1 MKVKFLLAA
10 TIFSCL
16 TIDVLAQVSVSGKIV
31 SAETNEPV
39 VGANIRVDH
48 SLAGCTTNGKGEF
61 SINNLPDGKHLL
73 SITHVSYL
81 PQKYTATGSEEN
93 IIIKMR
99 ESYMNLGQVVVT
111 GTGTHRRMT
120 NSPMPVQVITS
131 KDLGNANVT
140 SLEDAL
146 VKLTPNVTTMTNG
159 MGTTLSLNGMNED
172 YMLVLENG
180 KRLTGD
186 DRYTRINV
194 ANIKRI
200 EILSGAASALYG
212 SDAIGGVVNI
222 ITDDSKNALNVS
234 SYTHYTSKGRFNENI
249 NVDVNAGKFSSYTS
263 YQRKEADNWQV
274 NDIDENGYKTG
285 RPMSTGFHS
294 DNISQRF
301 TYNATD
307 RLSFYVRGNYYDY
320 ETRRPETATYFKA
333 SKKKDENGNIIYD
346 ETQAYKY
353 NMLHN
358 TYTYGAGAKYMINKS
373 AYIDADFYAD
383 NYTSKYDY
391 FLKDGD
397 FERGD
402 KETRKET
409 HYYNAT
415 IKGIFKPNK
424 WNKVSTGIEYI
435 NEHFSSES
443 DYINFKNMYTLALFA
458 QDEISILKELQAVV
472 GLRYIYNENFKNYA
486 TPNVA
491 IMYKPG
497 NFNFRAAYA
506 TGFRSPTLSQLYA
519 SDEAKTGTRATIGN
533 PDLKPE
539 KSNFFSLNGEYTC
552 SRFSIS
558 VTGFYNDIKNMINYR
573 TLSEDEIKQMGL
585 EELNQRYPTIRQRDN
600 VDRAKIKG
608 ISVNANVYVGAGV
621 TVGGGYIYTDSEA
634 KTLEYDSKT
643 KQNVT
648 VTTPVDK
655 SVKNAA
661 NVNARWD
668 HDWNNYHLNINLNGH
683 IQGERYSSTYGYAP
697 KYQQWD
703 LNTCHTFNLDT
714 FILEPG
720 LGIENIF
727 NKRDDRPW
735 NSNFSTINPGR
746 AVYISLALKFRK

>member
-1 MKVKFLLAA
+1 MKKKCLLTAV
-10 TIFSCL
+10 FSW
-16 TIDVLAQVSVSGKIV
+16 IVVSMFAQTALKGKV
-31 SAETNEPV
+31 VNAETNEPV
-39 VGANIRVDH
+39 VGANIRIDH

-61 SINNLPDGKHLL
+61 NISNLPEGTHTL
-73 SITHVSYL
+73 SVTHVSFL
-81 PQKYTATGSEEN
+81 PQKYTADSQDEN
-93 IIIKMR
+93 ILIKMN
-99 ESYMNLGQVVVT
+99 ESYINLGQVVIT

-120 NSPMPVQVITS
+120 NSPVPIQVITA

-140 SLEDAL
+140 NLEDAL

-172 YMLVLENG
+172 YMLLLENG

-186 DRYTRINV
+186 DRYTRINI

-212 SDAIGGVVNI
+212 SDAIGGVINI
-222 ITDDSKNALNVS
+222 ITDDTKNAVNVS
-234 SYTHYTSKGRFNENI
+234 NYTHYTSKGRFSENI
-249 NVDVNAGKFSSYTS
+249 NADVNAGKFSSYTS
-263 YQRKEADNWQV
+263 YQRREADNWQV
-274 NDIDENGYKTG
+274 NDLDENGYKTG
-285 RPMSTGFHS
+285 RPMSTGFLS

-301 TYNATD
+301 AYNATD

-320 ETRRPETATYFKA
+320 NTRRPETATYFKKG
-333 SKKKDENGNIIYD
+333 KKKDENGNPIYE
-346 ETQAYKY
+346 ETQAYTY
-353 NMLHN
+353 NMAHE

-373 AYIDADFYAD
+373 AYIDADFFAD

-391 FLKDGD
+391 FLKTGD

-409 HYYNAT
+409 TYYDAT
-415 IKGIFKPNK
+415 VKGIFKPNT

-435 NEHFSSES
+435 NENFRSQS
-443 DYINFKNMYTLALFA
+443 DNISFKSMYTIALFA
-458 QDEISILKELQAVV
+458 QDEITILRNQQAVLGV
-472 GLRYIYNENFKNYA
+472 RYLYNENFKNYA

-491 IMYKPG
+491 LMYKLKG
-497 NFNFRAAYA
+497 FNFRASYA

-519 SDEAKTGTRATIGN
+519 TDESKTSSRYTIGN

-558 VTGFYNDIKNMINYR
+558 ATGFYNDIKDMIDYR
-573 TLSEDEIKQMGL
+573 VLSDEEIHQMGL
-585 EELNQRYPTIRQRDN
+585 DELHEKFSTIRQRDN
-600 VDRAKIKG
+600 VNRAKIKG
-608 ISVNANVYVGAGV
+608 ISVNANIYAGAGF

-634 KTLEYDSKT
+634 KTLERDSKT
-643 KQNVT
+643 GTDIV
-648 VTTPVDK
+648 VITPVDK

-661 NVNARWD
+661 NVHARWD
-668 HDWNNYHLNINLNGH
+668 HDWNNYHLNVNLSGH

-703 LNTCHTFNLDT
+703 LNTRHSFNLDA

-720 LGIENIF
+720 IGIENLF
-727 NKRDDRPW
+727 NNRDDRPW

-746 AVYISLALKFRK
+746 AVYVSLAVKFKK

>member
-1 MKVKFLLAA
+1 MKKKCLLTAA
-10 TIFSCL
+10 ISWIVVSMF
-16 TIDVLAQVSVSGKIV
+16 AQTALKGKV
-31 SAETNEPV
+31 VNAETNEPV
-39 VGANIRVDH
+39 VGANIRIDH

-61 SINNLPDGKHLL
+61 NISNLPEGEHTL
-73 SITHVSYL
+73 SVTHVSFL
-81 PQKYTATGSEEN
+81 PQKYTADSQDEN
-93 IIIKMR
+93 ILIKMS
-99 ESYMNLGQVVVT
+99 ESYINLGQVVIT

-120 NSPMPVQVITS
+120 NSPVPIQVITA

-140 SLEDAL
+140 NLEDAL

-172 YMLVLENG
+172 YMLLLENG

-186 DRYTRINV
+186 DRYTRINI

-212 SDAIGGVVNI
+212 SDAIGGVINI
-222 ITDDSKNALNVS
+222 ITDDTKNAVNVS
-234 SYTHYTSKGRFNENI
+234 NYTHYTSKGRFSENI
-249 NVDVNAGKFSSYTS
+249 NADVNAGKFSSYTS
-263 YQRKEADNWQV
+263 YQRREADNWQV
-274 NDIDENGYKTG
+274 NDLDENGYKTG
-285 RPMSTGFHS
+285 RPMSTGFLS

-301 TYNATD
+301 AYNATD

-320 ETRRPETATYFKA
+320 NTRRPETATYFKKG
-333 SKKKDENGNIIYD
+333 KKKDENGNPIYE
-346 ETQAYKY
+346 ETQAYTY
-353 NMLHN
+353 NMAHE

-373 AYIDADFYAD
+373 AYIDADFFAD

-391 FLKDGD
+391 FLKTGD

-409 HYYNAT
+409 TYYNAT
-415 IKGIFKPNK
+415 VKGIFKPNT

-435 NEHFSSES
+435 NENFRSQS
-443 DYINFKNMYTLALFA
+443 DNISFKSMYTIALFA
-458 QDEISILKELQAVV
+458 QDEITILRNLQAVLGV
-472 GLRYIYNENFKNYA
+472 RYLYNENFKNYA

-491 IMYKPG
+491 LMYKLKG
-497 NFNFRAAYA
+497 FNFRASYA

-519 SDEAKTGTRATIGN
+519 TDESKTSNRYTVGN

-558 VTGFYNDIKNMINYR
+558 ATGFYNDIKDMIDYR
-573 TLSEDEIKQMGL
+573 VLSDEEIHQMGL
-585 EELNQRYPTIRQRDN
+585 DELHEKFSTIRQRDN
-600 VDRAKIKG
+600 VNRAKIKG
-608 ISVNANVYVGAGV
+608 ISVNANIYAGAGF

-634 KTLEYDSKT
+634 KTLEHDSKT
-643 KQNVT
+643 GADIV
-648 VTTPVDK
+648 VITPVDK

-661 NVNARWD
+661 NIHARWD
-668 HDWNNYHLNINLNGH
+668 YDWNNYHLNVNLSGH

-703 LNTCHTFNLDT
+703 LNTRHSFNLDA

-720 LGIENIF
+720 IGIENLF
-727 NKRDDRPW
+727 NNRDDRPW

-746 AVYISLALKFRK
+746 AVYISLAVKFKK